1 MEEGSI
7 FFDTISPKDRKG
19 GSMRFTVDEYAKAF
33 KMSKEMIQNKLRT
46 KRLNYII
53 EGGVTYIIVPRS
65 SLDTDKRQELAEPRK
80 PSPPPAPQ
88 KTTVGMIIALYQKE
102 NQQLKLK
109 IKELEAK
116 VDKLVHD
123 KEQMLIAERE
133 RIEEIYTAKDEQL
146 KNILEVINTK
156 LLLSQE
162 NKVHDVDVS
171 ASASIPPLYS
181 SGMIELKR
189 YLKFI
194 GMGSEERK
202 AIKRRFELAYGS
214 DIRIIQKEGE
224 FYVDLSKYDYT
235 DFLS

>member
-1 MEEGSI
+1 
-7 FFDTISPKDRKG
+7 
-19 GSMRFTVDEYAKAF
+19 MRFTVEEYAKTF

-53 EGGVTYIIVPRS
+53 EGGITYIIVPRS
-65 SLDTDKRQELAEPRK
+65 SLDEEKRQEIAQSAKAPA
-80 PSPPPAPQ
+80 PAPQ

-109 IKELEAK
+109 IKELENK
-116 VDKLVHD
+116 VDRLVND
-123 KEQMLIAERE
+123 KENMLIAERE
-133 RIEEIYTAKDEQL
+133 RITEIYTAKDEQL
-146 KNILEVINTK
+146 KNLLDVINTK

-162 NKVHDVDVS
+162 NAVHDVDIT
-171 ASASIPPLYS
+171 ATIPNAPSIPN
-181 SGMIELKR
+181 GVIELKR

-202 AIKRRFELAYGS
+202 GVKRRFELAFGS
-214 DIRIIQKEGE
+214 DVRVIQKEGE

>member
-1 MEEGSI
+1 
-7 FFDTISPKDRKG
+7 
-19 GSMRFTVDEYAKAF
+19 MRFTVDEYAKTF

-65 SLDTDKRQELAEPRK
+65 SLDEEKRQELAQNTK
-80 PSPPPAPQ
+80 SVPSTPAPQ

-109 IKELEAK
+109 IKELESK
-116 VDKLVHD
+116 IDRLVND

-146 KNILEVINTK
+146 KNLLEVINTK
-156 LLLSQE
+156 LLLARDNS
-162 NKVHDVDVS
+162 VHDVDITS
-171 ASASIPPLYS
+171 TPPITSSLS
-181 SGMIELKR
+181 SGIIELKR

-202 AIKRRFELAYGS
+202 AIKRRFELSYGS
-214 DIRIIQKEGE
+214 DVRIIQKEGE

>member
-1 MEEGSI
+1 
-7 FFDTISPKDRKG
+7 
-19 GSMRFTVDEYAKAF
+19 MRFTVDEYAKTF

-65 SLDTDKRQELAEPRK
+65 SLDEEKRQELAQNTK
-80 PSPPPAPQ
+80 SVPSMPAPQ

-102 NQQLKLK
+102 NLQLKLK
-109 IKELEAK
+109 IKELESK
-116 VDKLVHD
+116 IDRLVTD

-146 KNILEVINTK
+146 KNLLEVINTK
-156 LLLSQE
+156 LLLSRD
-162 NKVHDVDVS
+162 NSVHDVDITS
-171 ASASIPPLYS
+171 TPPITPSLS
-181 SGMIELKR
+181 SGIIELKR

-202 AIKRRFELAYGS
+202 AIKRRFELSYGS

>member
-1 MEEGSI
+1 V
-7 FFDTISPKDRKG
+7 
-19 GSMRFTVDEYAKAF
+19 RFTVDEYAKTF

-65 SLDTDKRQELAEPRK
+65 SLNEEKRQEIAQSAKAPV
-80 PSPPPAPQ
+80 PAPQ

-109 IKELEAK
+109 IKELENK
-116 VDKLVHD
+116 VDRLVND
-123 KEQMLIAERE
+123 KENMLIAERE

-146 KNILEVINTK
+146 KNLLEVINTK
-156 LLLSQE
+156 LLLSQG
-162 NKVHDVDVS
+162 NAVHDVDIT
-171 ASASIPPLYS
+171 ATAPIAQTLAN
-181 SGMIELKR
+181 GIIELKR

-194 GMGSEERK
+194 GMSSEERK
-202 AIKRRFELAYGS
+202 GVKRRFELAFGS
-214 DIRIIQKEGE
+214 DIRVIQREGE

>member
-1 MEEGSI
+1 
-7 FFDTISPKDRKG
+7 
-19 GSMRFTVDEYAKAF
+19 MRFTIDEYAKTF

-65 SLDTDKRQELAEPRK
+65 SLDETKRQEIAQSAK
-80 PSPPPAPQ
+80 PSSSVPAPQ

-109 IKELEAK
+109 IKELETK
-116 VDKLVHD
+116 IDRLVND

-146 KNILEVINTK
+146 KNLLEVINTK
-156 LLLSQE
+156 LLLSQG
-162 NKVHDVDVS
+162 NSVHDVDIT
-171 ASASIPPLYS
+171 ATPPVAPSLPN
-181 SGMIELKR
+181 GIIELKR

-194 GMGSEERK
+194 GMGSDERK
-202 AIKRRFELAYGS
+202 SVKRRFELAYGS

>member
-1 MEEGSI
+1 
-7 FFDTISPKDRKG
+7 
-19 GSMRFTVDEYAKAF
+19 MRFTVDEYAKTF

-65 SLDTDKRQELAEPRK
+65 SLDPEQQKELTQAPK
-80 PSPPPAPQ
+80 TAPAPAPQ

-109 IKELEAK
+109 IKELETK
-116 VDKLVHD
+116 IDRLVND

-146 KNILEVINTK
+146 KNLLEVINTK

-162 NKVHDVDVS
+162 NKVHDVDIS
-171 ASASIPPLYS
+171 ATPIAPINSQ
-181 SGMIELKR
+181 GVIELKR

-194 GMGSEERK
+194 GMSSEERK
-202 AIKRRFELAYGS
+202 AVKRRFELAYGS
-214 DIRIIQKEGE
+214 DVRIIQKNGE

>member
-1 MEEGSI
+1 
-7 FFDTISPKDRKG
+7 
-19 GSMRFTVDEYAKAF
+19 MRFTIDEYAKTF
-33 KMSKEMIQNKLRT
+33 KMSKEMIQNRLRT

-65 SLDTDKRQELAEPRK
+65 SLDPQQQKELTQAPK
-80 PSPPPAPQ
+80 TAPSPAPQ

-116 VDKLVHD
+116 IDRLVND

-146 KNILEVINTK
+146 KNLLEVINTK

-162 NKVHDVDVS
+162 NKVHDVDIS
-171 ASASIPPLYS
+171 ATPIAPIQSH
-181 SGMIELKR
+181 GVIELKR

-194 GMGSEERK
+194 GMSSEERK
-202 AIKRRFELAYGS
+202 AVKRRFELAYGS
-214 DIRIIQKEGE
+214 DVRIIQKEGE

>member
-1 MEEGSI
+1 V
-7 FFDTISPKDRKG
+7 
-19 GSMRFTVDEYAKAF
+19 RFTVDEYAKTF

-65 SLDTDKRQELAEPRK
+65 SLDEEKRQEIAQTTK
-80 PSPPPAPQ
+80 PSSPAPSTQ

-116 VDKLVHD
+116 VDRLVND

-133 RIEEIYTAKDEQL
+133 RIEDIYTAKDEQL
-146 KNILEVINTK
+146 KNLLEVINTK
-156 LLLSQE
+156 LLLSQD
-162 NKVHDVDVS
+162 NTVHDVDVT
-171 ASASIPPLYS
+171 ATS
-181 SGMIELKR
+181 SVAPTLANGIIELKR

-194 GMGSEERK
+194 GMSSEERK
-202 AIKRRFELAYGS
+202 AVKRRFELAFGS
-214 DIRIIQKEGE
+214 DVRIIQKEGE

-235 DFLS
+235 DFL

>member
-1 MEEGSI
+1 
-7 FFDTISPKDRKG
+7 
-19 GSMRFTVDEYAKAF
+19 MRFTVDEYAKTF

-65 SLDTDKRQELAEPRK
+65 SLDEEKRQELARSEK
-80 PSPPPAPQ
+80 PIAASPAPQ

-109 IKELEAK
+109 IKELETK
-116 VDKLVHD
+116 IDRLVND

-146 KNILEVINTK
+146 KNLLDVINTK

-162 NKVHDVDVS
+162 NRVHDVDITSTPAPIVPS
-171 ASASIPPLYS
+171 LS
-181 SGMIELKR
+181 SGIIELKR

-194 GMGSEERK
+194 GMSSDERK
-202 AIKRRFELAYGS
+202 AVKRRFELAYGS

>member
-1 MEEGSI
+1 
-7 FFDTISPKDRKG
+7 
-19 GSMRFTVDEYAKAF
+19 MRFSVDEYAKTF

-65 SLDTDKRQELAEPRK
+65 SLDEEKRQELSQNSK
-80 PSPPPAPQ
+80 PISPPPAPQ

-102 NQQLKLK
+102 NQQLKIK

-116 VDKLVHD
+116 IDRLVND

-133 RIEEIYTAKDEQL
+133 RIEEIYTTKDEQL
-146 KNILEVINTK
+146 KNLLDVINTK

-162 NKVHDVDVS
+162 NRVHDVDIS
-171 ASASIPPLYS
+171 TIPEPIAPTLS
-181 SGMIELKR
+181 SGIIELKR

-194 GMGSEERK
+194 GMGSDERK
-202 AIKRRFELAYGS
+202 AVKRRFELAYGS

>member
-1 MEEGSI
+1 
-7 FFDTISPKDRKG
+7 
-19 GSMRFTVDEYAKAF
+19 MRFTVDEYAKTF

-65 SLDTDKRQELAEPRK
+65 SLDEDKRQELAQQSK
-80 PSPPPAPQ
+80 VISSAPAPQ

-109 IKELEAK
+109 IKELESK
-116 VDKLVHD
+116 IDRLVND

-146 KNILEVINTK
+146 KNFFEVINTK
-156 LLLSQE
+156 LLLSQD
-162 NKVHDVDVS
+162 NRIHDVDITS
-171 ASASIPPLYS
+171 TPQSTAPSLSNGI
-181 SGMIELKR
+181 IELKR

-194 GMGSEERK
+194 GMGSNERK
-202 AIKRRFELAYGS
+202 AVKRRFELAYGS

>member
-1 MEEGSI
+1 
-7 FFDTISPKDRKG
+7 
-19 GSMRFTVDEYAKAF
+19 MRFTVDEYAKTF

-53 EGGVTYIIVPRS
+53 EGGITYIIVPRS
-65 SLDTDKRQELAEPRK
+65 SLDEEKRQELAQK
-80 PSPPPAPQ
+80 SKSVTSSAPQ

-116 VDKLVHD
+116 IDRLVHD

-146 KNILEVINTK
+146 KNFFEVINTK
-156 LLLSQE
+156 LLLSQD
-162 NKVHDVDVS
+162 NRIHDVD
-171 ASASIPPLYS
+171 IS
-181 SGMIELKR
+181 STPQNVAPSLSNGIIELKR

-194 GMGSEERK
+194 GMGANERK
-202 AIKRRFELAYGS
+202 AVKRRFELSYGS
-214 DIRIIQKEGE
+214 DVRVIQKEGE

>member
-1 MEEGSI
+1 
-7 FFDTISPKDRKG
+7 
-19 GSMRFTVDEYAKAF
+19 MRFTVDEYAKTF

-65 SLDTDKRQELAEPRK
+65 SLDEEKRQELAQHSK
-80 PSPPPAPQ
+80 PSAAAPAPQ

-109 IKELEAK
+109 IKELETK
-116 VDKLVHD
+116 IDRLVND

-146 KNILEVINTK
+146 KNLLDVINTK
-156 LLLSQE
+156 LLLSRDNSVQ
-162 NKVHDVDVS
+162 DVDIT
-171 ASASIPPLYS
+171 ASAPVPPSLS
-181 SGMIELKR
+181 SGIIELKR

-194 GMGSEERK
+194 GMGSDERK
-202 AIKRRFELAYGS
+202 AVKRRFELAYGS
-214 DIRIIQKEGE
+214 DIRVIQKEGE

>member
-1 MEEGSI
+1 
-7 FFDTISPKDRKG
+7 
-19 GSMRFTVDEYAKAF
+19 MRFTVDEYAKTF

-65 SLDTDKRQELAEPRK
+65 SLDEEKRQELSQHSKHSAAA
-80 PSPPPAPQ
+80 PAPQ

-109 IKELEAK
+109 IKELETK
-116 VDKLVHD
+116 IDRLVND

-146 KNILEVINTK
+146 KNFFEVINTK
-156 LLLSQE
+156 LLLSRD
-162 NKVHDVDVS
+162 NNVHDVDVTVS
-171 ASASIPPLYS
+171 ESVAPSLS
-181 SGMIELKR
+181 SGVIELKR

-194 GMGSEERK
+194 GMGSDERK
-202 AIKRRFELAYGS
+202 AVKRRFELSYGS

>member
-1 MEEGSI
+1 
-7 FFDTISPKDRKG
+7 
-19 GSMRFTVDEYAKAF
+19 MRFTVDEYAKTF

-65 SLDTDKRQELAEPRK
+65 SLDEEKREELSQRSRVS
-80 PSPPPAPQ
+80 SPVPAPQ

-109 IKELEAK
+109 IKELENK
-116 VDKLVHD
+116 IDRLVND

-146 KNILEVINTK
+146 KNLLEVINTK
-156 LLLSQE
+156 LLLSRD
-162 NKVHDVDVS
+162 NDIHDVDIT
-171 ASASIPPLYS
+171 SIPQPAAASLS
-181 SGMIELKR
+181 NGTIELKR

-194 GMGSEERK
+194 GMGSNERK
-202 AIKRRFELAYGS
+202 AVKRRFELAYGS
-214 DIRIIQKEGE
+214 DIRVIQKEGE